1 MNPLTT
7 LTMLALLLP
16 TASTPSA
23 PQSSFRITT
32 IDGRTLDSS
41 RLAISSSG
49 VLTVDSSAAASS
61 FSLDDIARIA
71 PRSREPVG
79 SQPATAAVA
88 VEFILGDSGRLRG
101 RILDQPAPGR
111 GVMADLGFADPIFLP
126 FESLAA
132 IRTSVPADE
141 AADRELQS
149 RLAHRDA
156 TRDFLIAIGPS
167 GISALPGALEHLTP
181 DEWSFRL
188 GSQLRRGALNRTYAI
203 ILGSGNWSDSGKSAR
218 IALRRGGDFTASI
231 STADESTLSMTASFG
246 ASLTLPWESVDRI
259 DFRSNKIEFVSDL
272 KPSRVVSRGFFGR
285 TWPWRTNQALYGGP
299 LKLGDEVFTRGLA
312 VHSHSELAFDL
323 PEAFAEFR
331 ATIGI
336 DDSSQKDGNV
346 IFRVHGDGKTLFD
359 SGSVKAGDA
368 PREIDV
374 PLTGVRNLTIEV
386 DYGDGLDIGDWAVW
400 GQARLIR

>member
-7 LTMLALLLP
+7 LTTLALLLP
-16 TASTPSA
+16 AAPSPTT
-23 PQSSFRITT
+23 PQSSFSITT
-32 IDGRTLDSS
+32 IDGRTLNSS
-41 RLAISSSG
+41 RLSINASG
-49 VLTVDSSAAASS
+49 MITLDPSAAASAL
-61 FSLDDIARIA
+61 SLDDVARIL
-71 PRSREPVG
+71 PRARDAAG
-79 SQPATAAVA
+79 SQPAPAADA
-88 VEFILGDSGRLRG
+88 VEFILGDAGRLRG
-101 RILDQPAPGR
+101 RILDQPSPGR
-111 GVMADLGFADPIFLP
+111 GVTADIGFAEPIFLP

-149 RLAHRDA
+149 RLVHRDT

-167 GISALPGALEHLTP
+167 GVSALPGALEQLTP

-203 ILGSGNWSDSGKSAR
+203 VLGSGTWSDSGKSAR
-218 IALRRGGDFTASI
+218 VALRRGGDFSASI
-231 STADESTLSMTASFG
+231 AAADESNLSMTASFG
-246 ASLTLPWESVDRI
+246 AALKLPWESIDRI

-285 TWPWRTNQALYGGP
+285 TWPWKANQALYGGQ
-299 LKLGDEVFTRGLA
+299 LKIGDETFTRGLA
-312 VHSHSELAFDL
+312 VHARSELAYDL
-323 PEAFAEFR
+323 PETFAELR

-336 DDSSQKDGNV
+336 DDSNQKNGNV
-346 IFRVHGDGKTLFD
+346 IFRVRADDKTLFD
-359 SGSVKAGDA
+359 SGPVKAGDA
-368 PREIDV
+368 PREIAV
-374 PLTGVRNLTIEV
+374 PLTGVRNLTLEV